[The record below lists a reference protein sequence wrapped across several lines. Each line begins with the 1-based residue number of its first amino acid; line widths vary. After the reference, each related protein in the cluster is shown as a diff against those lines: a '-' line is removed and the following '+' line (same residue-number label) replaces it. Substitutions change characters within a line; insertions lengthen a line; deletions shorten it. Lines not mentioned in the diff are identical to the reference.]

1 MSPASSNALYTDPRL
16 LTVQASRKRA
26 RTYAGEAELPGTIG
40 SHLYHPRYG
49 EKPLCLNLEAAK
61 HREKST
67 TDKLEQPDEIIMRKT
82 DGELNGESIRTTKD
96 KELHAESIGTANNG
110 EFNAEKHD
118 DGINVENAGPFNAER
133 HQKLTAGSKASDT
146 LDAEQLK
153 KEVTRASTLWFASDR
168 CCEDEL
174 RDDIG

>member
-1 MSPASSNALYTDPRL
+1 MIREFKEELLRGLREFNAERH
-16 LTVQASRKRA
+16 Q
-26 RTYAGEAELPGTIG
+26 
-40 SHLYHPRYG
+40 
-49 EKPLCLNLEAAK
+49 EKT
-61 HREKST
+61 T
-67 TDKLEQPDEIIMRKT
+67 TDRPEQPDESIDNFISEPIEFDEQQPDEPEQPTDIIMTST
-82 DGELNGESIRTTKD
+82 DGELNGESIITTKD
-96 KELHAESIGTANNG
+96 KELHAESIRTTNDG

-168 CCEDEL
+168 CYEDEL
-174 RDDIG
+174 RDGIG